1 MSDVKNYLIPL
12 NGISPEDNVA
22 LKALFEAHSTL
33 FDGAILS
40 AYGGD
45 VRYAVVD
52 GTFSVTSLLDG
63 QVDYQCQVNYF
74 APCHDQNDFFQVQ
87 GRADYE
93 IEAGNVNLKVDE
105 TLWNVD

>member
-12 NGISPEDNVA
+12 NGTSPEDNFA
-22 LKALFEAHSTL
+22 LKAVFEAHSGL

-45 VRYAVVD
+45 TRYAVVE
-52 GTFSVTSLLDG
+52 GTFSVTGLSDG
-63 QVDYQCQVNYF
+63 QVTYQCQINYF
-74 APCHDQNDFFQVQ
+74 APCHDQNDFFQAQ
-87 GRADYE
+87 GSANYE
-93 IEAGNVNLKVDE
+93 LAGENIVLQLDE